1 MKNPNLTFAEI
12 KKIGKLSD
20 LNITTSLSHIK
31 EIENYRNV
39 LIIKSETARFAKF
52 TVYPI
57 NREKVLKVIL
67 TDLTQID
74 EKIEIFSKKLQKYNI
89 IHSSG
94 LVLIDGRIYFE
105 CYLDLSL
112 NDEKFKDLKIF
123 LEKNKNKFKDIKIEE
138 LSLSESKVNPYEHM
152 EN

>member
-1 MKNPNLTFAEI
+1 
-12 KKIGKLSD
+12 
-20 LNITTSLSHIK
+20 SHIY
-31 EIENYRNV
+31 EIEKYRNLLV
-39 LIIKSETARFAKF
+39 IKSETARYAKF

-57 NREKVLKVIL
+57 NREKVLKILL

-74 EKIEIFSKKLQKYNI
+74 EQIETFSKKLQKYNI

-105 CYLDLSL
+105 CYLDLSI
-112 NDEKFKDLKIF
+112 NDEKYKDLKIF
-123 LEKNKNKFKDIKIEE
+123 LDKNKSKFKDIKIEE
-138 LSLSESKVNPYEHM
+138 LSLSESKVNLYEHM